1 MKSKIYLLLIVA
13 LLFQLKIDPVFG
25 LPDTTYVFTYDA
37 SGNRTQRAIGSLKS
51 AVIQASTSENTN
63 KDFIEAEL
71 ANLDIKIYPNP
82 TKGILE
88 VEIPNI
94 GETKPML
101 IIFNSQGKQI
111 LIHPI
116 SNQTSTVNLSD
127 QPPGTYILKLILDQ
141 ESLNWKIIKD

>member
-1 MKSKIYLLLIVA
+1 M
-13 LLFQLKIDPVFG
+13 
-25 LPDTTYVFTYDA
+25 
-37 SGNRTQRAIGSLKS
+37 
-51 AVIQASTSENTN
+51 IQASTSENTN
-63 KDFIEAEL
+63 KDFIESEL